1 LKHELVKNNG
11 VSNKQISSQLRL
23 QNEFQN
29 QSEKDE
35 KGPNEACSDLGQ
47 ESYQKNTTEKLDAIV
62 SRKETDQ
69 CQLMVQSPTSLF
81 CYWSF
86 SSRKK
91 RIVQYYLNE
100 NWDCMD
106 KKIRLYDITS
116 IIFNGHNAHRLLEYS
131 LPENCKQWFFNH
143 LASNRTYC
151 VDIGIVTSE
160 GSFFSLI
167 RSNANNTPRLR
178 DEVSPNHRLNW
189 EAESKNEPHWLNGFS
204 SYSYYEK

>member
-1 LKHELVKNNG
+1 LKHEIVKNNG
-11 VSNKQISSQLRL
+11 VSIKQSSSQLSL
-23 QNEFQN
+23 LVQN

-35 KGPNEACSDLGQ
+35 KGPNDACSNLGK
-47 ESYQKNTTEKLDAIV
+47 ECYKKTTTEKLAIV
-62 SRKETDQ
+62 GRDETDQ
-69 CQLMVQSPTSLF
+69 CELMVQSPTSLF

-91 RIVQYYLNE
+91 RIAQNYLNKD
-100 NWDCMD
+100 WGSMD
-106 KKIRLYDITS
+106 KRIRLYDITS

-131 LPENCKQWFFNH
+131 LLENCKQWFFNH
-143 LASNRTYC
+143 LAPNRTYC

-178 DEVSPNHRLNW
+178 DEVFTNHRSNW
-189 EAESKNEPHWLNGFS
+189 EAESEIEPHWLNGFS
-204 SYSYYEK
+204 CYSYYEK